1 MRRRIILPALLP
13 ALLLSACSRE
23 PDFDERYRAANARI
37 GEAAAEIDAQ
47 VSGTPED

>member
-1 MRRRIILPALLP
+1 MRGWPLVV
-13 ALLLSACSRE
+13 ALLLAACDRE

-37 GEAAAEIDAQ
+37 GEAASEIDAQ